1 MRYVHAYPSYTLICV
16 YIQRASRKE
25 ESSTARW
32 KRARSLSSTA
42 SQWPRHHH
50 YFSMVEIKVTR
61 VHLVRGCMWRQ
72 IRFVYGWKYF
82 ETFSCVVRVRR
93 WMKWYFER
101 SNVRWQIGFNFVMI
115 GFLFARLFAIS
126 FYV

>member
-1 MRYVHAYPSYTLICV
+1 M
-16 YIQRASRKE
+16 
-25 ESSTARW
+25 
-32 KRARSLSSTA
+32 
-42 SQWPRHHH
+42 
-50 YFSMVEIKVTR
+50 R
-61 VHLVRGCMWRQ
+61 VHPARFEERGIIHRALETRAFAFFDRLTMATPPPLFFNGGDQSYACTSCTRMHVEANTFV
-72 IRFVYGWKYF
+72 RFVYGWKYF